1 MNDLFGPSTENLN
14 AVDWQPTREAGLA
27 RMRAFIP
34 NAGRAY
40 AANRNFDLGSD
51 DRSNVSALS
60 PWLRHRLIS
69 EWEVLSAI
77 LSAHGYNAAE
87 KFIQEV
93 FWRGYFKGWFQHRP
107 NVWRR
112 YRDDVATLSDKL
124 NNDSDLSERYTRAI
138 SGQTGIKPFDHW
150 AQELSAT
157 GYLHNHARMWFASM
171 WIYTLELPWQLGA
184 DFFAQHLLD
193 WDPASN
199 TLSWRWVC
207 GLHTVGKT
215 YLARPDN
222 IALYTNGRFDPS
234 GQLAMEAPAL
244 LEAPLSAPIELPTY
258 SNKPNISAP
267 CILLITEEDT
277 YFDPTDYAQT
287 KITGVIALSHS
298 AARSPHPISSRAQ
311 GFISEGLADRATR
324 ARQVFSDVPI
334 ITQDTENWG
343 SALSDF
349 TSTCDTKN
357 VLVLEPPIG
366 PAHDA
371 LSNAADAL
379 NTSGIALHTYQR
391 RYDQLVWPHTKKG
404 FFGLKKQVPTI
415 LSKLG
420 LND

>member
-1 MNDLFGPSTENLN
+1 MNDLFGPSSENLN
-14 AVDWQPTREAGLA
+14 TVDWQPTREAGLA

-40 AANRNFDLGSD
+40 ATSRNYDLGSD

-60 PWLRHRLIS
+60 PWLRHRLIT
-69 EWEVLSAI
+69 EWEVLSAT

-93 FWRGYFKGWFQHRP
+93 FWRGYFKGWLQHRP
-107 NVWRR
+107 EVWQR
-112 YRDDVATLSDKL
+112 YRDDVATLSNKL
-124 NNDSDLSERYTRAI
+124 DNDPGLSERYARAI
-138 SGQTGIKPFDHW
+138 SGQTGIEPFDHW
-150 AQELSAT
+150 AQELAAT

-199 TLSWRWVC
+199 TLSWRWVG

-215 YLARPDN
+215 YLARSDN
-222 IALYTNGRFDPS
+222 IARYTNGRFDPS
-234 GQLAMEAPAL
+234 GQLAMDAPAL
-244 LEAPLSAPIELPTY
+244 AEAPLSAPMELPTY
-258 SNKPNISAP
+258 PDQQNISGP

-277 YFDPTDYAQT
+277 FFDLADFAETE
-287 KITGVIALSHS
+287 IVGVIAL
-298 AARSPHPISSRAQ
+298 ANIAGRSPNSVSQHAKDFTSKILSQ
-311 GFISEGLADRATR
+311 TTTQTHKTFG
-324 ARQVFSDVPI
+324 VVPSM
-334 ITQDTENWG
+334 TLDTAGWG
-343 SALSDF
+343 TALSDF
-349 TSTCDTKN
+349 AHTCATQN
-357 VLVLEPPIG
+357 ILALAPPIG

-379 NTSGIALHTYQR
+379 KITGISLHTYQR
-391 RYDQLVWPHTKKG
+391 RYDQLVWPHAKKG
-404 FFGLKKQVPTI
+404 FFGLKKQAPTI